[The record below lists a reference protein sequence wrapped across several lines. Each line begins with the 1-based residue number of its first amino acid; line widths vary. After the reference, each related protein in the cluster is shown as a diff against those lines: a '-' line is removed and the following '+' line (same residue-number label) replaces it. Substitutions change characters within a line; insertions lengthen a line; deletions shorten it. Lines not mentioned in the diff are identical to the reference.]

1 MDTLLLYFHIFV
13 CLFVLR
19 LNIPVNNFSV
29 MSGWSHRFLGITSTF
44 GETFIFEL
52 LCDKSKFWG
61 FRPSEDSDQPGYPK
75 VLSGTSLCAEWIVRG
90 LSFLHGNREDSDQTG
105 PKPRPI

>member
-1 MDTLLLYFHIFV
+1 MYFVLRSKDFV

-44 GETFIFEL
+44 RGVKCLALESDTLPQSHHAPRFRLSYKICFEL
-52 LCDKSKFWG
+52 MFLLVTHGDCTHVDFQKSG
-61 FRPSEDSDQPGYPK
+61 
-75 VLSGTSLCAEWIVRG
+75 
-90 LSFLHGNREDSDQTG
+90 
-105 PKPRPI
+105 